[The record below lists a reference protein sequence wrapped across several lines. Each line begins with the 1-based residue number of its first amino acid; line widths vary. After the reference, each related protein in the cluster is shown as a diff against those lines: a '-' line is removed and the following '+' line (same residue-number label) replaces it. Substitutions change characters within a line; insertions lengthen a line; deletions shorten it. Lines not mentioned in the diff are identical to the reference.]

1 MHNINKVYNDLAY
14 HVAQIGGLMTMC
26 MDAVFFSSHSPFFQ
40 PCFNS
45 EDIFTRIYVSEG
57 YLLFSFGIIPRSVQ
71 SLHLVG
77 ILN

>member
-26 MDAVFFSSHSPFFQ
+26 MDAVFFHPIHHFQ

-71 SLHLVG
+71 SLHW
-77 ILN
+77 

>member
-26 MDAVFFSSHSPFFQ
+26 MDAVFFSSHSPFF
-40 PCFNS
+40 S
-45 EDIFTRIYVSEG
+45 RALTRKIYLPGSMFSEG